1 MAKDWDRI
9 ADEEEAKLDAADAR
23 VPTAPDASASA
34 PRGRAEAEERAKR
47 DALKAAK
54 DVWRAKDDAALAAKL
69 VLADETGVDRVVTQ
83 ADLGDDKHAVHIKNA
98 RDATYVLDPLARVA
112 KVFVEACERVTVRI
126 QCVVISQH
134 VEVWGCDGVVLR
146 LDAPVATVQVDGCR
160 DAEVAYADPSHLGA
174 VVHATCDALRATFGG
189 AHENETESD
198 AGAVRTLDLVAAARE
213 ADARHPELDAAAT
226 GEIPQYI
233 TRVVAGE
240 ALTERVVRGKDEYP
254 TTLRE
259 MRAARAE
266 AAASGDAAAAAAIA
280 ADAPLDT
287 NTATDRAESRKE
299 RGNEAFKEGNYAQA
313 AVFYTQALEL
323 APAHH
328 VALANRSAC
337 FLKMGEHE
345 RALADARACVAAE
358 STFVKGHF
366 RVGLSLHAM
375 GRFGEAVVALE
386 KAERLDPKNK
396 QVVEALRMAGF
407 KARQQAAS

>member
-69 VLADETGVDRVVTQ
+69 VLADETGVDRVITQ

-112 KVFVEACERVTVRI
+112 KVFVEACERVTVRV

-160 DAEVAYADPSHLGA
+160 DAAVAYADPSHLGA
-174 VVHATCDALRATFGG
+174 VVHATCDALRVTFGDE
-189 AHENETESD
+189 HE
-198 AGAVRTLDLVAAARE
+198 RTLDLVAAARE

-280 ADAPLDT
+280 ADAPLET
-287 NTATDRAESRKE
+287 NTASDRAEGRKQ

-345 RALADARACVAAE
+345 RALEDARACVAAE
-358 STFVKGHF
+358 PTFVKGHF
-366 RVGLSLHAM
+366 RVGLSLHAA
-375 GRFGEAVVALE
+375 GRFGEAVAALE

-407 KARQQAAS
+407 KARQQAASG

>member
-34 PRGRAEAEERAKR
+34 PRGRAEAEERSKR

-54 DVWRAKDDAALAAKL
+54 DVWRAKDDAMLAAKL
-69 VLADETGVDRVVTQ
+69 VLADETGVDRVITQ

-98 RDATYVLDPLARVA
+98 KDAAYVLDPARVA

-134 VEVWGCDGVVLR
+134 VEMWSCDGVVLR

-160 DAEVAYADPSHLGA
+160 DADVAYGDPSHLGSI
-174 VVHATCDALRATFGG
+174 VHATCDALRATFG
-189 AHENETESD
+189 ENQTESG
-198 AGAVRTLDLVAAARE
+198 AGAVRTVDLVAAARE
-213 ADARHPELDAAAT
+213 ADARHPER
-226 GEIPQYI
+226 
-233 TRVVAGE
+233 TRRRRKEVARSTSRDTSPARCSPSGWF
-240 ALTERVVRGKDEYP
+240 AGRTSTPPRFARCAWRARRLRRRA
-254 TTLRE
+254 TLR
-259 MRAARAE
+259 RRRRSRRTRLWRLTRSSIAPRFVSAR
-266 AAASGDAAAAAAIA
+266 
-280 ADAPLDT
+280 
-287 NTATDRAESRKE
+287 
-299 RGNEAFKEGNYAQA
+299 NEAFKEGNYAQA

-337 FLKMGEHE
+337 FLKMGSTSARWRTREGVRGGGVDVCQGTLSR
-345 RALADARACVAAE
+345 RAQSAA
-358 STFVKGHF
+358 
-366 RVGLSLHAM
+366 A

-396 QVVEALRMAGF
+396 QVAEALRMAGF
-407 KARQQAAS
+407 KARQHAAS

>member
-34 PRGRAEAEERAKR
+34 PRGRAEAEERSKR

-54 DVWRAKDDAALAAKL
+54 DVWRAKDDAMLAAKL
-69 VLADETGVDRVVTQ
+69 VLADETGVDRVITQ

-98 RDATYVLDPLARVA
+98 KDAAYVLDPLARVA

-134 VEVWGCDGVVLR
+134 VEMWSCDGVVLR

-160 DAEVAYADPSHLGA
+160 DADVAYGDPSRLGA
-174 VVHATCDALRATFGG
+174 IVHATCDALRATFGEHQTKRG
-189 AHENETESD
+189 
-198 AGAVRTLDLVAAARE
+198 AGAVRTVDLVAAARE
-213 ADARHPELDAAAT
+213 ADARHPERDAAAS
-226 GEIPQYI
+226 GEVAQYI
-233 TRVVAGE
+233 TRRVAGE
-240 ALTERVVRGKDEYP
+240 MLTERVVRGKDEYP

-280 ADAPLDT
+280 ADAPLETDT
-287 NTATDRAESRKE
+287 KFDRAEVRKA

-358 STFVKGHF
+358 STYVKGHF
-366 RVGLSLHAM
+366 RVGLSLHAA

-396 QVVEALRMAGF
+396 QVAEALRMAGF
-407 KARQQAAS
+407 KARQHAAS